1 MPALGEG
8 RETTPRGSN
17 VPPLDTCPVART
29 EACRRACTVCPRVCR
44 PHALTG
50 NAPRPRLFGHSKA
63 SVLLWAEACNPAC
76 VRAIRFPPRAA
87 ARRVSLTGSTRP
99 RALLDRP
106 DRPRGQVRRLAHSTG
121 GPSWGKYV
129 GSLPLGP
136 RGALDREVSKSQHL
150 YSRLYVGLAPL
161 RALIRHEKPIT
172 NPNEGI
178 VYLAG
183 LAAGCPGAR

>member
-1 MPALGEG
+1 MDI
-8 RETTPRGSN
+8 THS
-17 VPPLDTCPVART
+17 
-29 EACRRACTVCPRVCR
+29 
-44 PHALTG
+44 
-50 NAPRPRLFGHSKA
+50 RPRLFGHSKA
-63 SVLLWAEACNPAC
+63 SVLLWAEACNPAR

-121 GPSWGKYV
+121 GPSWGTYV
-129 GSLPLGP
+129 GSLSLGP
-136 RGALDREVSKSQHL
+136 RGAPGRKVSKSQHL

-161 RALIRHEKPIT
+161 RALIRHEKPIK

-178 VYLAG
+178 VYPCWPSHGLPGGALGRKVSTTKKPTAG
-183 LAAGCPGAR
+183 VRGRLLSRERRTSQGAHA